1 MPDLTPKQEAFCIAY
16 IETGNASEAY
26 RKAYDAENMKPE
38 TVTKRASELLANGD
52 IAGRCAEL
60 RAGLVELSLWTRE
73 NSVKALIK
81 AYKVAEEER
90 QASGMT
96 GAIKELNAMHGF
108 NAPTE
113 VAVTSREFIFTVK
126 RASADDK

>member
-1 MPDLTPKQEAFCIAY
+1 
-16 IETGNASEAY
+16 
-26 RKAYDAENMKPE
+26 MKPE
-38 TVTKRASELLANGD
+38 TVIQSGLNCRAKGILRGGAPNFARAS
-52 IAGRCAEL
+52 
-60 RAGLVELSLWTRE
+60 VELSLWTRE

-81 AYKVAEEER
+81 AYKAAEEER

-113 VAVTSREFIFTVK
+113 VAALAVEFIFTVK